1 MAMQPMTVLHDLLDA
16 NEHYAE
22 TFHWGELQREPRRGY
37 AVVTCMDAR
46 IVPTHMLGI
55 DYGDANMLRN
65 AGALVT
71 DDILRSLVV
80 SHHLL
85 GTNQAI
91 VIGHTDCG
99 LSAFTDAEINQR
111 IEAELGTSA
120 DMAFHAFTSVDESVV
135 ASVERIRSCDL
146 LPGGYDSAGFV
157 YDVRTGRL
165 RQLV

>member
-1 MAMQPMTVLHDLLDA
+1 MALRVLHDLLDA

-22 TFHWGELQREPRRGY
+22 TFGWGELERTPRKGY

-55 DYGDANMLRN
+55 QYGDANVLRN

-85 GTNQAI
+85 GTHQAL

-99 LSAFTDAEINQR
+99 LSAFSDDEIRRRIQAEVGA
-111 IEAELGTSA
+111 EAPMEFL
-120 DMAFHAFTSVDESVV
+120 AFRDVEESV
-135 ASVERIRSCDL
+135 AQSVERVRACEL
-146 LPGGYDSAGFV
+146 LGPEYRASGFV

-165 RQLV
+165 RQVA

>member
-1 MAMQPMTVLHDLLDA
+1 MSMNVLHDLLEA

-22 TFHWGELQREPRRGY
+22 TFAWGELTREPRRGY

-55 DYGDANMLRN
+55 AYGDANVLRN

-71 DDILRSLVV
+71 DDVLRSLVV

-85 GTNQAI
+85 GTNEAL
-91 VIGHTDCG
+91 VVGHTDCG
-99 LSAFTDAEINQR
+99 LQAFTDAQIAER
-111 IEAELGTSA
+111 IEAELGVPA
-120 DMAFHAFTSVDESVV
+120 PLEFLAFEDVEASVV
-135 ASVERIRSCDL
+135 GSIGRIRSCEL
-146 LPGGYDSAGFV
+146 LPGSYNASGFV

-165 RQLV
+165 RQVA

>member
-1 MAMQPMTVLHDLLDA
+1 MSVRLLPELLDA

-22 TFHWGELQREPRRGY
+22 TFHWGELTREPRRGY

-55 DYGDANMLRN
+55 DYGDANVLRN

-71 DDILRSLVV
+71 EDVLRSLVV

-91 VIGHTDCG
+91 VVGHTDCG
-99 LSAFTDAEINQR
+99 LQAFTDGEINRR
-111 IEAELGTSA
+111 IEAELNTTA
-120 DMAFHAFTSVDESVV
+120 AMEFLAFENVDASVV
-135 ASVERIRSCDL
+135 ASVERIRRCEL
-146 LPGGYDSAGFV
+146 LPESYGSAGFV

-165 RQLV
+165 RQLA